1 MCLSTFC
8 SKLDCFILLDSKIKR
23 SRFPI
28 CGKGTK
34 TPGRHMRLRSWF
46 GSTVLTYESSNN
58 FKTDELIVLEQF
70 HKWKS
75 QEWKIWSV
83 AEDGRPVS

>member
-1 MCLSTFC
+1 
-8 SKLDCFILLDSKIKR
+8 
-23 SRFPI
+23 
-28 CGKGTK
+28 
-34 TPGRHMRLRSWF
+34 MRLRSWF